1 MKLDK
6 QAIEKLLIKESDKIE
21 LFKTNKKSDVWANLR
36 EIKLENVIQDYV
48 VCINC
53 KEFFVLKT
61 IQQH

>member
-1 MKLDK
+1 M
-6 QAIEKLLIKESDKIE
+6 IKESDKIE